1 MLLETNGANGNIL
14 GDTAS
19 EGFLGSRSLT
29 LGRIRGA
36 RGRWVDVC
44 SAEALKMVRH
54 RHQCHLHA
62 NELLRGVQYLLHRE
76 AIILPFQRI
85 PPLP

>member
-1 MLLETNGANGNIL
+1 M
-14 GDTAS
+14 
-19 EGFLGSRSLT
+19 
-29 LGRIRGA
+29 
-36 RGRWVDVC
+36 C

-76 AIILPFQRI
+76 AIVLQGRTQDLTKGGAHAHAQIIDGCGLSYCTRTRSERQTANTSARYTVG
-85 PPLP
+85 L